1 MEVLPDVLRK
11 AQLVLQAQALLL
23 VPRRRLKVH
32 ARLGHDV
39 RQLVLALV
47 GLDVSVHAAKLLL
60 DDGQTLVDEVRR
72 VHRYLVLVVDRVLVV
87 HRDQRV
93 QKVLSAGNRL
103 VLVLQVDDR
112 GRLARKGD
120 RQRGHAAVHNRLARQ
135 LLDLDAAPVAV
146 LRVVERGLHHDAAD
160 LRRHRVAHGGHRVET
175 GGQLLAAHRHAELAQ
190 AGLATGLGGDGEADV
205 LVRLRVGERHPDR
218 RLRVKLQRAQA
229 LAADVAH
236 VQRQAA
242 DNLLHQA
249 ASLEDEHLVV
259 HVAGAAKKAQVA
271 EHRRLPYAPAALVL
285 VADEHRRLAAVR
297 PGRGGQVEGR
307 KNQARKHRA
316 REPLPVGADEHQHVR
331 KVDLFVLLQGGALGL
346 LFFVCHAFSFISSK
360 LVTFFLAAQRPG
372 EGKPPAGASVPG
384 GTVNYCTSHGELLY
398 FAIRRETRAGPQPPR
413 VSGRS
418 SR

>member
-1 MEVLPDVLRK
+1 MPP
-11 AQLVLQAQALLL
+11 A
-23 VPRRRLKVH
+23 
-32 ARLGHDV
+32 
-39 RQLVLALV
+39 
-47 GLDVSVHAAKLLL
+47 S
-60 DDGQTLVDEVRR
+60 
-72 VHRYLVLVVDRVLVV
+72 
-87 HRDQRV
+87 
-93 QKVLSAGNRL
+93 
-103 VLVLQVDDR
+103 
-112 GRLARKGD
+112 
-120 RQRGHAAVHNRLARQ
+120 
-135 LLDLDAAPVAV
+135 
-146 LRVVERGLHHDAAD
+146 
-160 LRRHRVAHGGHRVET
+160 
-175 GGQLLAAHRHAELAQ
+175 
-190 AGLATGLGGDGEADV
+190 GGDGEADV

-398 FAIRRETRAGPQPPR
+398 FTWRTTVLRHPTGDKSRASAATRQRTIVTMSDAMEASTETADSHTLAELLELMRLEPVRMSFGATYTT
-413 VSGRS
+413 SFC
-418 SR
+418 